1 MAVTY
6 KKTRVVKKAKKVK
19 DLSGTYSVKSSAKI
33 QTIDA
38 VYDGKVFLPNSP
50 LLLKPNTR
58 VRITIETVKVKRA
71 KTKSFLEIASSIK
84 IGLPSDYSE
93 NLDDYLY
100 RGKTFNDK

>member
-6 KKTRVVKKAKKVK
+6 KKTRAVKKAKKVK

-71 KTKSFLEIASSIK
+71 RKKSFLETAASIK
-84 IGLPSDYSE
+84 IDLPSDFSE

-100 RGKTFNDK
+100 RGKTFNAK